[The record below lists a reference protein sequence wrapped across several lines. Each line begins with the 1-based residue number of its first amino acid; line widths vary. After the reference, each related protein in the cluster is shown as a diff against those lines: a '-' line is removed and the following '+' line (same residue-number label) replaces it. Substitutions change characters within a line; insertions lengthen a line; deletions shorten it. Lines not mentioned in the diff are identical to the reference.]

1 MSTSLHR
8 ILNDPGCIDIDIEA
22 ALLTN
27 QESNTGSLSE
37 NGTVTLE
44 NGKPQNETPQNET
57 PPLSDD
63 TPSTKRRRY
72 TTSYSDVFRAEV
84 AKYALEHGN
93 SAAIRHFKNRL
104 DLPESTVRSFKK
116 KYLTVM
122 EEQRQTGEVGTI
134 VSVPAKTKGRKP
146 GTPNRKPKIPKS
158 ILPWSTT
165 GLEES
170 MRVQPFDADRSST
183 VSLTGTATSLFRILV
198 SSGCPN
204 VILYVYYGNCKPPR
218 YSGQTALFQGQPD

>member
-1 MSTSLHR
+1 MGVSAVVLSRNKTASLFRDNTIDFLTSQESSYCVREMSTSLHR

-158 ILPWSTT
+158 ILPW
-165 GLEES
+165 LA
-170 MRVQPFDADRSST
+170 MQVC
-183 VSLTGTATSLFRILV
+183 LLV
-198 SSGCPN
+198 
-204 VILYVYYGNCKPPR
+204 I
-218 YSGQTALFQGQPD
+218 